1 MVIDPLS
8 QVALMR
14 EPRVSVAGRYF
25 EWMACMVCMGIN
37 CPWNPRFRMGSPGNS
52 SDQSRHVHEVPLSG
66 PMRRNM
72 DRLDSIT
79 VPSA

>member
-1 MVIDPLS
+1 MGGCG
-8 QVALMR
+8 QVFSLNGLH
-14 EPRVSVAGRYF
+14 SLK
-25 EWMACMVCMGIN
+25 GIN

-52 SDQSRHVHEVPLSG
+52 SDQSRHVHEVPGSG

-72 DRLDSIT
+72 DRLETVS